1 MDFSSTAAPSIPEY
15 RTANLTSV
23 VSGTGNDATEQSKFI
38 RHCTINVFICVL
50 YTNKEKNMFK
60 IVQVQIFNLCLSHIV
75 HITPLVLGTVEVENC
90 LFFSFSTLPTAM
102 LL

>member
-1 MDFSSTAAPSIPEY
+1 MWFLVLAAMLQNKVI
-15 RTANLTSV
+15 
-23 VSGTGNDATEQSKFI
+23 I

-60 IVQVQIFNLCLSHIV
+60 IVQVQIFNLCLSVGTHIV